1 MEARMK
7 NISKLLL
14 TSFICLGVTAFLTGC
29 NSTSQ
34 TNEKGPSKILF
45 TDDYGNGNLTFDL
58 DIYSIDIEAGT
69 TLGKVF
75 NASDIKLSKNG
86 SKSVS
91 VNNKL
96 NAYSCYQIVITP
108 KNGSGVVYRSGSASY
123 DFHYKNV
130 FLASPGQNIKM
141 KLEDF
146 YNNSYYFKLSQI

>member
-1 MEARMK
+1 MK
-7 NISKLLL
+7 YTVYLSL
-14 TSFICLGVTAFLTGC
+14 TSFIYLGFTASLTC
-29 NSTSQ
+29 CYSTSQ

-69 TLGKVF
+69 TLEKVF

-91 VNNKL
+91 VDNKL